1 MDIERINTDITDI
14 ESAKRAIKDIAECIF
29 IMNREFNRKI
39 ENLNSQ
45 NVKNLDLR
53 ITTLYNRDFIT
64 KKQADERYR
73 KID

>member
-53 ITTLYNRDFIT
+53 ITTLYNCDFIT